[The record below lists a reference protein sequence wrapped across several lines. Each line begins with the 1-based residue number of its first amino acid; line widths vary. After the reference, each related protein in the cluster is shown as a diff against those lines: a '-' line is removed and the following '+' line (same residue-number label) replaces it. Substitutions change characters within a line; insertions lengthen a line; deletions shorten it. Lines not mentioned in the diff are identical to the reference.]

1 MDDYEHATTAKP
13 QTDSICTMA
22 RLAPAMSCSS
32 DCNFRAFTKHKPNV
46 NATIGRQLNDT
57 ALFFRALIPSLAPRV
72 QRTCLHTLGKDLP
85 KPRNVTE
92 MLGDLGAIHLIDQ
105 KALGALAASEAVL
118 VAKGLAASGQML
130 EGGRARELG
139 RRVAASAN
147 AAEMLTI
154 VSSVPL
160 ECFRSTSAD
169 VLVSNF
175 SSMDIQNM
183 DKSRKVFIAKKVET
197 FFLDGF
203 SGGSIHE
210 NLEYQTCLRN

>member
-1 MDDYEHATTAKP
+1 
-13 QTDSICTMA
+13 
-22 RLAPAMSCSS
+22 
-32 DCNFRAFTKHKPNV
+32 
-46 NATIGRQLNDT
+46 
-57 ALFFRALIPSLAPRV
+57 
-72 QRTCLHTLGKDLP
+72 
-85 KPRNVTE
+85 

-130 EGGRARELG
+130 DRGKARELG

-154 VSSVPL
+154 ASSVPL